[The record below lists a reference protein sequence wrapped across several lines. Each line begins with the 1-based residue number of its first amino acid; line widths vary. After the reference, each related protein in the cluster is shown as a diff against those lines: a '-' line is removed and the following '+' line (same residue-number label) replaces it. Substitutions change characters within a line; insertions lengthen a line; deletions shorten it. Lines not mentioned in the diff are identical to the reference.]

1 MAAIASAPPW
11 IPEDD
16 LLLKNAVEAGAS
28 LEALAKGAVR
38 FSRKFTVRELRDRWR
53 SLLYDADVSAEA
65 SARMVEFE
73 LSNPNI
79 LSSKSGT
86 GTSASRFG
94 IYRGGNAGG
103 GSSPAKRK
111 VESVRRQYYER
122 HKRLCSFNTYDL
134 TFIDEPIVNDEHV
147 NVGDNELLDG
157 NYMVGDHVEKYFE
170 FEEKGL
176 NVVDHVSADVAGV
189 TATDCSVKHSREQ
202 NVGQNDA
209 ERDSLRSG
217 DDLVEVGTSH
227 AMPDMPLWKTI
238 EDVSAPEM
246 PVDVSLEVKCRDTEE
261 DEHKVSS
268 SGYNVE
274 HSQLILEDS
283 LPDAGMIRSIGISG
297 VDFADISDS
306 LLNFTN
312 ENEPVVM
319 DVDRENVNDKS
330 CYDSVKSLLLGSP
343 KDVLEDNVSNVCQ
356 PETLDSKTFNP
367 VSEDVRSSQKGDSA
381 DVSQSGDGN
390 QQSATCSEINV
401 PSSKSV
407 QNPHSPE
414 VHYEMMECTLN
425 SEDPEIPCNDDVIQ
439 SRFTKYSDPAPSS
452 TKQKN
457 SRQETINSKKEEKP
471 AKPFISSKMAGQRTV
486 SKSSSSF
493 PLVGCGVKE
502 EPSDGIRLASVSK
515 QAKNILA
522 DPSQCRSAH
531 ANPKF
536 SANQVL
542 KQEGITASAAIRGKQ
557 ALLSTEPGST
567 DTVLREPEANP
578 STLDQDESEEE
589 PDGGFGDIP
598 CFSDIEN
605 MILEMDLSPDD
616 EDSYIS
622 KEVLRYQHEDA
633 KRKIMR
639 LEQCARSSMQRAIA
653 SKGAFAVL
661 YGRHLKQYIKKPE
674 VILGRATE
682 DNEVDI
688 DLGQEGRANKI
699 SRRQA
704 LIKMEGDG
712 SFFLTNIAKSSVFL
726 NGKEITT
733 GQRLCLNSS
742 SLIEIRGMSFVF
754 EMNHKSVSRYLANA
768 DKSSKEKYIKF
779 EWS

>member
-1 MAAIASAPPW
+1 MAAIASTPPW

-38 FSRKFTVRELRDRWR
+38 FSRKFTVRELGERWR

-73 LSNPNI
+73 LSNPN
-79 LSSKSGT
+79 KSGT
-86 GTSASRFG
+86 STSASRYG
-94 IYRGGNAGG
+94 ISRGGNAGG

-122 HKRLCSFNTYDL
+122 RKRLCSFNTYDL

-147 NVGDNELLDG
+147 NFGDNELLDG
-157 NYMVGDHVEKYFE
+157 NYMVGDHVENYFE
-170 FEEKGL
+170 FAKKGL
-176 NVVDHVSADVAGV
+176 NVVNHVSADVVGV
-189 TATDCSVKHSREQ
+189 TTTDCSVKHSSEQ

-217 DDLVEVGTSH
+217 DDLVEVGASH

-246 PVDVSLEVKCRDTEE
+246 PVDVSLEVKCGDTEE

-268 SGYNVE
+268 PGYNVE

-319 DVDRENVNDKS
+319 DVDRENINDKS
-330 CYDSVKSLLLGSP
+330 CHDSVKSLLLGSP
-343 KDVLEDNVSNVCQ
+343 NDLHEDNVSNVCQ

-367 VSEDVRSSQKGDSA
+367 VSGDVCSSQK
-381 DVSQSGDGN
+381 GDGN

-407 QNPHSPE
+407 PNPHSPE

-457 SRQETINSKKEEKP
+457 SRQETINSKKEEMP
-471 AKPFISSKMAGQRTV
+471 AEPFISSKMAGQRTV

-493 PLVGCGVKE
+493 PLVGSGVKE

-542 KQEGITASAAIRGKQ
+542 KQEGITASSTIRGKQ

-567 DTVLREPEANP
+567 DTVLREPAANP

-589 PDGGFGDIP
+589 PDGGFGELP
-598 CFSDIEN
+598 YFSDIEN

-616 EDSYIS
+616 ENSYIS

-639 LEQCARSSMQRAIA
+639 LEQCARSSMQRTIA

-733 GQRLCLNSS
+733 GQRLCLSSS

-754 EMNHKSVSRYLANA
+754 EMNNKSVSRYLATA